1 MGARID
7 DLEKSIGELISE
19 AGLEENASGRELDL
33 MGRQRRR
40 IAKTLNKWIIN
51 FINISQLLSAI
62 NTTNILYV
70 TSAAKNSSLRQDN
83 NVSRTSQIWLR
94 KLEEFLL
101 PQN

>member
-51 FINISQLLSAI
+51 FINISHLLSA
-62 NTTNILYV
+62 
-70 TSAAKNSSLRQDN
+70 
-83 NVSRTSQIWLR
+83 
-94 KLEEFLL
+94 
-101 PQN
+101 